1 MRPAVLCRSLLLF
14 SAPLAL
20 ACSGSDLV
28 LPSGPPAGS
37 GGSRLVVSQQ
47 PSSSVMVGSEFQRQP
62 GVQIQDSDGNDVTTS
77 GVRVTAALASG
88 GGSLGGTTTRETDAS
103 GSAHFDD
110 LRIEGATGLHQVI
123 FAADGYTSVSSDP
136 IEVRTPPSGQ
146 PPTAASDRYDTIEGF
161 NHTLTVGASS
171 GVLQNDTDP
180 DGDQL
185 TAEMTNGPDH
195 GTAALDPDGAF
206 TYTPEASYFGEDQ
219 FTYRASDGTGS
230 SNTATVTI
238 NVAPVNDPPRF
249 RDDGDQSVKNDAR
262 REVSRWATGISPG
275 ADNEAG
281 QVLTFEVTNDNP
293 QLFTSDGQP
302 EVIREDESRGTLIFE
317 PARGQTGSATVTVVL
332 TDNGGTANGG
342 RDTSDPHT
350 FTITVRR

>member
-1 MRPAVLCRSLLLF
+1 MLLISL
-14 SAPLAL
+14 PLAL
-20 ACSGSDLV
+20 ACGGSDLV
-28 LPSGPPAGS
+28 LPSGDPAGS
-37 GGSRLVVSQQ
+37 SGSRLALSQQ
-47 PSSSVMVGSEFQRQP
+47 PSTSVMVGAEFERQP
-62 GVQIQDSDGNDVTTS
+62 GVQIQDGDGNDVTAS

-88 GGSLGGTTTRETDAS
+88 SGSLGGTTTRETDAS
-103 GSAHFDD
+103 GSAQFDD
-110 LRIEGATGLHQVI
+110 LRIDGATGMHLVI
-123 FAADGYTSVSSDP
+123 FAADGYTSVSSNP
-136 IEVRTPPSGQ
+136 IEVRTPAGGQ

-195 GTAALDPDGAF
+195 GTAALDPGGSF
-206 TYTPEASYFGEDQ
+206 TYTPEASFFGEDQ
-219 FTYRASDGTGS
+219 FTYRASDGSGS
-230 SNTATVTI
+230 SSTATVTI

-262 REVSRWATGISPG
+262 REVRRWATGISPG

-302 EVIREDESRGTLIFE
+302 AVVLEEETRGTLIFE
-317 PARGQTGSATVTVVL
+317 PAPGQTGSATVTVVL
-332 TDNGGTANGG
+332 KDNGGTANGG

>member
-1 MRPAVLCRSLLLF
+1 MLLI

-20 ACSGSDLV
+20 ACGGSDLV
-28 LPSGPPAGS
+28 LPGGDPAGS
-37 GGSRLVVSQQ
+37 NGNKLVLSQQ
-47 PSSSVMVGSEFQRQP
+47 PSTSVMVGSEFERQP
-62 GVQIQDSDGNDVTTS
+62 GVQIQDGDGNDVASS

-88 GGSLGGTTTRETDAS
+88 GGSLGGTTTRETDAN
-103 GSAHFDD
+103 GSAQFDD
-110 LRIEGATGLHQVI
+110 LRIDGATGMHQVI
-123 FAADGYTSVSSDP
+123 FAADGYTSVSSAP
-136 IEVRTPPSGQ
+136 IEVRTPVAGQ

-180 DGDQL
+180 DGDPL

-195 GTAALDPDGAF
+195 GTAALDPDGSF
-206 TYTPEASYFGEDQ
+206 TYTPEASFFGADQ
-219 FTYRASDGTGS
+219 FTYTASDGSGS
-230 SNTATVTI
+230 SSTATVTI
-238 NVAPVNDPPRF
+238 NVAPVNDAPRF
-249 RDDGDQSVKNDAR
+249 RDEGDQSVKKAGR
-262 REVSRWATGISPG
+262 REVARWATGISPG

-281 QVLTFEVTNDNP
+281 QALRFEVTNDNP

-302 EVIREDESRGTLIFE
+302 AVVRDDETRGTLIFE
-317 PARGQTGSATVTVVL
+317 PAPGQTGSATVTVVL
-332 TDNGGTANGG
+332 KDDGGTANGG

>member
-1 MRPAVLCRSLLLF
+1 MRRAEFCRRLLLIF
-14 SAPLAL
+14 SPLVL
-20 ACSGSDLV
+20 ACGGGDLV
-28 LPSGPPAGS
+28 LPGGDPAGS
-37 GGSRLVVSQQ
+37 SGNKLVLSQQ
-47 PSSSVMVGSEFQRQP
+47 PSSSAMVGSEFERQP

-88 GGSLGGTTTRETDAS
+88 SGTLGGTTTRETDAG

-110 LRIEGATGLHQVI
+110 LRIDGATGMHQVI
-123 FAADGYTSVSSDP
+123 FAADGYTSVSSNP
-136 IEVRTPPSGQ
+136 IEVRTPAGGQ

-161 NHTLTVGASS
+161 NHTLTVGAAS

-195 GTAALDPDGAF
+195 GTAALDPDGSF
-206 TYTPEASYFGEDQ
+206 TYTPEASFFGEDQ
-219 FTYRASDGTGS
+219 FTYRASDGSGS
-230 SNTATVTI
+230 SSTATVTI
-238 NVAPVNDPPRF
+238 NVAPVNDAPRF
-249 RDDGDQSVKNDAR
+249 RDGGDQSVKKDAR
-262 REVSRWATGISPG
+262 REVARWATGISPG

-281 QVLTFEVTNDNP
+281 QVLMFEVTNDNP

-302 EVIREDESRGTLIFE
+302 AVVRDDETRGTLIFE
-317 PARGQTGSATVTVVL
+317 PSPGQTGSATVTVVL
-332 TDNGGTANGG
+332 KDDGGTANGG

-350 FTITVRR
+350 FTITVR